1 MMLKKK
7 LSDEINYIEMN
18 CQKELAKF
26 IFYIRA
32 EYMIDN
38 VMNILEGLRNQ
49 SKFER
54 LLAAC
59 DPIGYFHELNQI

>member
-1 MMLKKK
+1 MMMKKK
-7 LSDEINYIEMN
+7 LSDELNYIEMN
-18 CQKELAKF
+18 CMKELANF
-26 IFYIRA
+26 IFFIRA

-59 DPIGYFHELNQI
+59 DPIGYFPELNAI

>member
-1 MMLKKK
+1 MKKK
-7 LSDEINYIEMN
+7 LADEINYIEMN
-18 CQKELAKF
+18 CQKHLAEF
-26 IFYIRA
+26 IFFIRA

-49 SKFER
+49 SKFDR

-59 DPIGYFHELNQI
+59 DPIGYFYELN